1 MQEKIMY
8 IIRGLPGSG
17 KSNLARILNDRTW
30 AAGGNAVIC
39 EADHFLMEEG
49 EYVWRP
55 ERVAGAHRKC
65 MERAREAMEVVKYD
79 AVIVSNTGTR
89 EREIKP
95 YIDMAEEFGYTV
107 ISLIVENRHG
117 NKSVHDVPENT
128 MEAMRNRFSVK
139 L

>member
-17 KSNLARILNDRTW
+17 KSSFARILYHQIW
-30 AAGGNAVIC
+30 ESGGTASIC
-39 EADHFLMEEG
+39 EADDYQMEYG
-49 EYVWRP
+49 EYVWKA
-55 ERVAGAHRKC
+55 ERVVESHKKC
-65 MERAREAMEVVKYD
+65 MEKARNSMKAGLD
-79 AVIVSNTGTR
+79 AVIVSNTSTR
-89 EREIKP
+89 EREVEP

-117 NKSVHDVPENT
+117 NKSVHDVPEST
-128 MEAMRNRFSVK
+128 MEAMRKRFSVK

>member
-17 KSNLARILNDRTW
+17 KSSLAEILYNKTW
-30 AAGGNAVIC
+30 ESGRQASIC
-39 EADHFLMEEG
+39 EADDYQMEFG
-49 EYVWRP
+49 KYVWKA
-55 ERVAGAHRKC
+55 ERVVESHKKC
-65 MERAREAMEVVKYD
+65 MDKARWSMEIGLD
-79 AVIVSNTGTR
+79 AVIVSNTSTR
-89 EREIKP
+89 EREVAP

-117 NKSVHDVPENT
+117 NKSVHDVPEST

>member
-8 IIRGLPGSG
+8 IIRGLPGAG
-17 KSNLARILNDRTW
+17 KSNLARILNDKAW
-30 AAGGNAVIC
+30 EAGSNAIIC

-55 ERVAGAHRKC
+55 ERVAKAHRDC
-65 MERAREAMEVVKYD
+65 MDRARRAMEVVGFD
-79 AVIVSNTGTR
+79 TVIVSNTGTR

-117 NKSVHDVPENT
+117 NKSVHDVPESA

>member
-1 MQEKIMY
+1 MKEKILY

-17 KSNLARILNDRTW
+17 KSSFAENLYNKTW
-30 AAGGNAVIC
+30 KSGGLASIC
-39 EADHFLMEEG
+39 EADDYQMEFG
-49 EYVWRP
+49 KYVWKA
-55 ERVAGAHRKC
+55 ERVAESHKKC
-65 MERAREAMEVVKYD
+65 MAKARSSMEVGLE
-79 AVIVSNTGTR
+79 AVIVSNTSTR

-117 NKSVHDVPENT
+117 NKSVHDVPEST

>member
-17 KSNLARILNDRTW
+17 KSSLAEILYNKTW
-30 AAGGNAVIC
+30 ESGRQASIC
-39 EADHFLMEEG
+39 EADDYQMEFG
-49 EYVWRP
+49 KYVWKA
-55 ERVAGAHRKC
+55 ERVVESHKKC
-65 MERAREAMEVVKYD
+65 MDKARRSMEIGLD
-79 AVIVSNTGTR
+79 AVIVSNTSSR
-89 EREIKP
+89 EREVAP

-117 NKSVHDVPENT
+117 NKSVHDVPEST